1 MPSDYAGVL
10 FIEYDAA
17 GAWRYQFAKE
27 LKASG
32 FEINPDAILE

>member
-10 FIEYDAA
+10 FKPFDDA
-17 GAWRYQFAKE
+17 GTWQYELIKE

-32 FEINPDAILE
+32 YKIDANKLV